1 MRSLKRLIYLKI
13 ARMSR
18 GSNTPVPSIISCD
31 TKIKG
36 DIWGGDTIHID
47 GKLEGNIM
55 CNEVIIGTRG
65 YIVGD
70 IKTKSLSVYG
80 TINGVIDTDE
90 LFVANNAR
98 LIGNAYYNKIAL
110 EPGAYIEGNCV
121 PRNRRPE
128 TQAKPAAAQVQPK
141 PAEQPKAEPKMTESK
156 PTEASL
162 KAVK

>member
-70 IKTKSLSVYG
+70 IKAKSLSVYG
-80 TINGVIDTDE
+80 TVNGIIDTDE
-90 LFVANNAR
+90 LFIANNAR

-110 EPGAYIEGNCV
+110 EPGAYIEGNCM
-121 PRNRRPE
+121 PRSRRPE
-128 TQAKPAAAQVQPK
+128 AQPRPSVNQAQAKAQ
-141 PAEQPKAEPKMTESK
+141 EQPKTEPKPTESK
-156 PTEASL
+156 TVETSL

>member
-18 GSNTPVPSIISCD
+18 GSNTPVPSIISYD

-70 IKTKSLSVYG
+70 IKAKSLSVYG
-80 TINGVIDTDE
+80 TVNGVIETDD

-98 LIGNAYYNKIAL
+98 LVGNAYYNKIAL
-110 EPGAYIEGNCV
+110 EPGAYVEGNCM
-121 PRNRRPE
+121 PRTKNP
-128 TQAKPAAAQVQPK
+128 QPQPK
-141 PAEQPKAEPKMTESK
+141 
-156 PTEASL
+156 TEAAEGKGAAEL
-162 KAVK
+162 KATK

>member
-70 IKTKSLSVYG
+70 IKAKSLNVYG
-80 TINGVIDTDE
+80 TVNGVIDTDE

-98 LIGNAYYNKIAL
+98 LIGNACYNKIAL

-121 PRNRRPE
+121 PRSRRPE
-128 TQAKPAAAQVQPK
+128 NLSKPTVSSAAKA
-141 PAEQPKAEPKMTESK
+141 AEQPKAEPKISDNK
-156 PTEASL
+156 QADSQL

>member
-18 GSNTPVPSIISCD
+18 GSNTPVPSIISYD

-36 DIWGGDTIHID
+36 DIFGGDTIHID
-47 GKLEGNIM
+47 GKLEGNIV

-65 YIVGD
+65 YILGD
-70 IKTKSLSVYG
+70 IKAKSLSVYG
-80 TINGVIDTDE
+80 TVNGTIDTGQ

-98 LIGNAYYNKIAL
+98 LIGNTCYNKIAL
-110 EPGAYIEGNCV
+110 EPGAYVEGSCIPRAKANNKITEEENKTSTIEI
-121 PRNRRPE
+121 
-128 TQAKPAAAQVQPK
+128 
-141 PAEQPKAEPKMTESK
+141 
-156 PTEASL
+156 

>member
-1 MRSLKRLIYLKI
+1 MKKSLRRMIYLKI

-18 GSNTPVPSIISCD
+18 GSNTPVPSVISYD

-70 IKTKSLSVYG
+70 IKAKTLNIYG
-80 TINGVIDTDE
+80 TVNGVIETED

-98 LIGNAYYNKIAL
+98 LIGSAHYNKIAL
-110 EPGAYIEGNCV
+110 EPGAYVEGNCM
-121 PRNRRPE
+121 PRSKVQN
-128 TQAKPAAAQVQPK
+128 TQNTLNSAEKPKDTQNN
-141 PAEQPKAEPKMTESK
+141 
-156 PTEASL
+156 
-162 KAVK
+162 VKEK